1 MSIKPFPPEG
11 PVQRLRQRAFANPIL
26 RERIG
31 HYSGNSYL
39 RVMHGDAEIILIGEY
54 VADDRGR
61 ENARTALSS
70 EISQV
75 IGEEY
80 PVDQYDIAE
89 GEAYLGTYLSEF
101 VTGNIF
107 DGTRKVIAERANRS
121 IESGINF
128 SRFVRATS
136 SEDIVFDFY
145 YRGLNESPASAFRNA
160 PTPLGYTNKPGAGSA
175 GGVPVDGILFFRGRP
190 ALLRKPSILTSVR
203 LNPRHHGYYSDI
215 VYGVLNTRLY
225 RVSEPGAAETLLS
238 PVNVSFVVDNNVIAP
253 EDAEQTTLSNL
264 SPTGEVNNP
273 FFDGVN
279 TERADLDS

>member
-1 MSIKPFPPEG
+1 MSAKTFPPDG
-11 PVQRLRQRAFANPIL
+11 PVARLRQRAFSNPIL

-39 RVMHGDAEIILIGEY
+39 RVMHGNAEIILIGEY

-61 ENARTALSS
+61 ENPRTNLSS

-101 VTGNIF
+101 VSGNFF
-107 DGTRKVIAERANRS
+107 DGTRRVIAERAKRS
-121 IESGINF
+121 IESGLNF

-136 SEDIVFDFY
+136 TEDIIFDLY
-145 YRGLNESPASAFRNA
+145 YNGVNESPASAFRNA
-160 PTPLGYTNKPGAGSA
+160 PTPPGYQNKPGAGKA
-175 GGVPVDGILFFRGRP
+175 GGVPVNGILFFRGQP
-190 ALLRKPSILTSVR
+190 ALLRKPSIATSAR
-203 LNPRHHGYYSDI
+203 LNPRHHGYYSDL
-215 VYGVLNTRLY
+215 VFGVENTRLY
-225 RVSEPGAAETLLS
+225 KVSEPGAASTLLS
-238 PVNVSFVVDNNVIAP
+238 PVNVSFVIDGEIISP
-253 EDAEQTTLSNL
+253 ENSTDTELSNL
-264 SPTGEVNNP
+264 SSTGEVSKP

-279 TERADLDS
+279 TERPDLNV